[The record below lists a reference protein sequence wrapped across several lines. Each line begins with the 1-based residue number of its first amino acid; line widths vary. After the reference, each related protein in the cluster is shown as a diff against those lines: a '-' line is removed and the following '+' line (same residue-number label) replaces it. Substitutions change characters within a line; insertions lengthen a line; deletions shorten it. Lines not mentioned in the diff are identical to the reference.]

1 MKRLILGSLIVGLI
15 ILNIILDKKTNQTIE
30 THKNEKNVEINELIV
45 NEYKQSVDPNK
56 IVKMGEKKYWI
67 DVDVNQE
74 TIETATNLSKGCN
87 GDEWCEKDRFFK
99 YITNLRYYT
108 CKNNQRSTNQVMTLM
123 SGDCDEKSHTLASLL
138 LAKEYR
144 AVLIYTKEHTFV
156 GMHVKD
162 VNKINA
168 NHAKIKIEGENYY
181 YAETT
186 DQNAYI
192 GADNKIRPKDFIGIY
207 DINQKKLIPLKKA
220 VFEKRG

>member
-1 MKRLILGSLIVGLI
+1 VKRLILGSLIVGLI

-45 NEYKQSVDPNK
+45 NEYERSIDKNS
-56 IVKMGEKKYWI
+56 IVVIGKENFWI
-67 DVDVNQE
+67 DIDVNQE

-99 YITNLRYYT
+99 YITNLRY
-108 CKNNQRSTNQVMTLM
+108 CANKKDQKSSNEVMTLM
-123 SGDCDEKSHTLASLL
+123 SGDCDEKSQALASLL

-144 AVLIYTKEHTFV
+144 AVLIYTKGHAFV

-168 NHAKIKIEGENYY
+168 NNTKIRIDDKDYY

>member
-45 NEYKQSVDPNK
+45 NEYERSIDKNS
-56 IVKMGEKKYWI
+56 IVVIGKENFWI
-67 DVDVNQE
+67 DIDVNQE

-99 YITNLRYYT
+99 YITNLRY
-108 CKNNQRSTNQVMTLM
+108 CANKKDQKSSNEVMTLM
-123 SGDCDEKSHTLASLL
+123 SGDCDEKSQALASLL

-144 AVLIYTKEHTFV
+144 AVLIYTKGHAFV

-168 NHAKIKIEGENYY
+168 NNTKIRIDDKDYY